1 MPPAAKATVPS
12 KKTIQ
17 ESFLGSNT
25 RRAYKTYQTQFEAFL
40 RLQKD
45 GMDPCTAGTEECTD
59 FLHHL
64 YSQGKK
70 ARTIDQAK
78 SALVAYFSGL
88 GMNPNPAQDSVTRRY
103 IVGLQKYKH
112 NNVDEEKK
120 AHPLT
125 VQELSTL
132 MNALATLHP
141 FLGAMLLLLLAIG
154 FLGCFRMREV
164 LALRWNDV
172 QLVTDDTCPCVCVG
186 TRRQTSKK
194 TPKYIAKLRSSGQN
208 MGSTTFVFPS
218 YTAPKTGVPRI
229 DWNRSL
235 DQVSVRKTL
244 GDIVERTPD
253 LPIGIS
259 LHSLRRGGSF
269 YRVFVSKERRFNFR
283 ELMAWCR
290 WSDAKTCCEYLSTQ
304 SISNEIDPRS
314 LLRTG
319 HGDSQVP
326 WQADGATFGGLP
338 FTVDDL
344 GQVLAKNLREQV
356 VVSHPAKKTSK
367 QSSLDEFVVQKAIP
381 TARSALEAWQ
391 QWFVAD
397 PANGLVCALKDYT
410 KEMIRMDR

>member
-1 MPPAAKATVPS
+1 MPS

-40 RLQKD
+40 RLQMD

-59 FLHHL
+59 FFHHL

-88 GMNPNPAQDSVTRRY
+88 GVNPNPAQDSVTRRY
-103 IVGLQKYKH
+103 IVGLQKYNKH

-141 FLGAMLLLLLAIG
+141 FLGAMLRLLLDIG
-154 FLGCFRMREV
+154 FLGCFWMSEV

-172 QLVTDDTCPCVCVG
+172 QLVTDSNGRYLSVRLIWHKKANVEEDSQVYHLVDETSFPCLRVCLFYEE
-186 TRRQTSKK
+186 
-194 TPKYIAKLRSSGQN
+194 YIAKLRSSGQN
-208 MGSTTFVFPS
+208 MGSTTFVLPS

-229 DWNRSL
+229 DCNRSL

-244 GDIVERTPD
+244 GDVVERT
-253 LPIGIS
+253 IGIS

-269 YRVFVSKERRFNFR
+269 YRVSVSKERHFNFR

-290 WSDAKTCCEYLSTQ
+290 WSDAKTCCEYLITQ
-304 SISNEIDPRS
+304 SPTESKRDASQLFTKILEISD
-314 LLRTG
+314 
-319 HGDSQVP
+319 
-326 WQADGATFGGLP
+326 
-338 FTVDDL
+338 
-344 GQVLAKNLREQV
+344 
-356 VVSHPAKKTSK
+356 
-367 QSSLDEFVVQKAIP
+367 
-381 TARSALEAWQ
+381 
-391 QWFVAD
+391 
-397 PANGLVCALKDYT
+397 
-410 KEMIRMDR
+410 